1 MEKEIIKNLEITDT
15 SYGGAGVGRSE
26 SGQVIFVQKTV
37 EGDIV
42 DAEIFEDK
50 KSFAFA
56 RLIKIVKPSSLRVKP
71 VCSEANMCG
80 GCSFAHISYSAQLDI
95 KKRIVLNQFRKYKH
109 SLPEIKIVESSSQ
122 EYRLRATARSKN
134 GKTGFFEH
142 GTNKLIA
149 AEKCPVIKESLYNKM
164 KEFAYTNNLTGEIY
178 AIENDEGLS
187 LADIKAESIDYKN
200 MGSFEG
206 VCINNK
212 KYSLSNIAFNTTY
225 GAVQV
230 TYKSFFQA
238 NRYLLKEFQQYAA
251 NLISCGLDIVELY
264 AGAGFFTC
272 ALMEKG
278 KVEACES
285 DQVSSNL
292 GRQSGYNIKT
302 MDSSTFLSK
311 IKKCDSL
318 FLDPPRDGADKKVIE
333 NIKRLNPFEIIYVSC
348 NPVTLARDI
357 IRLEEN
363 YKITDFTLFDM
374 YPDTYHIESVVRLQR
389 I

>member
-1 MEKEIIKNLEITDT
+1 
-15 SYGGAGVGRSE
+15 
-26 SGQVIFVQKTV
+26 
-37 EGDIV
+37 
-42 DAEIFEDK
+42 
-50 KSFAFA
+50 
-56 RLIKIVKPSSLRVKP
+56 
-71 VCSEANMCG
+71 
-80 GCSFAHISYSAQLDI
+80 
-95 KKRIVLNQFRKYKH
+95 
-109 SLPEIKIVESSSQ
+109 
-122 EYRLRATARSKN
+122 
-134 GKTGFFEH
+134 
-142 GTNKLIA
+142 
-149 AEKCPVIKESLYNKM
+149 M

-178 AIENDEGLS
+178 AVENDEGLS
-187 LADIKAESIDYKN
+187 LADIKAERIEYKN

-212 KYSLSNIAFNTTY
+212 KYGRSNIAFNTPY

-238 NRYLLKEFQQYAA
+238 NRYLLKEFQEYAA
-251 NLISCGLDIVELY
+251 SLVSSGLDIVELY

-285 DQVSSNL
+285 DQISSNL
-292 GRQSGYNIKT
+292 GRQFGCNIKT
-302 MDSSTFLSK
+302 SDSSTFLSK

-333 NIKRLNPFEIIYVSC
+333 NIKRLSPYEIIYVSC

-357 IRLEEN
+357 IRLEEK
-363 YKITDFTLFDM
+363 YKITDFALFDM